1 MAKEMTLENL
11 AEQMAEGFA
20 TQGTEIKKQ
29 GKRVDD
35 LTESVALIVK
45 HMATKEET
53 ATKSD
58 IVRLEGHFVKV
69 GTQLVSMEDE
79 LKTINR
85 RISALE
91 DAVGNLA
98 GFVKEVV
105 ELRNRLETIERHLG
119 LDKKVPA

>member
-1 MAKEMTLENL
+1 MAKKVTLENL
-11 AEQMAEGFA
+11 AAQMAEGF
-20 TQGTEIKKQ
+20 TKHDKQ
-29 GKRVDD
+29 IDD

-45 HMATKEET
+45 HMATKDDT
-53 ATKSD
+53 S
-58 IVRLEGHFVKV
+58 RLDGHFVKV
-69 GTQLVSMEDE
+69 HTQLASIEAE
-79 LKTINR
+79 LKSINR